1 MTGHFVELTDDETG
15 HGVLIHLAHVNWISQ
30 RDDRKAKIHF
40 AGSDESVIVRESVPQ
55 ILEKL
60 PRQAD

>member
-1 MTGHFVELTDDETG
+1 MTSSLIELTDDGTG
-15 HGVLIHLAHVNWISQ
+15 HAVLIHLAHVAWISQ

-40 AGSDESVIVRESVPQ
+40 AGTDESVIVRESVPQ

-60 PRQAD
+60 PRQPT